1 MYFTIGPDGEQ
12 SHDARIELHGQS
24 VVLHSRGGA
33 TGGRPARNTSYA
45 LALIEICRRSGRLG
59 KVLDRVLI
67 DSAPA
72 RHLPESERLL
82 VDRVEIASLRPDEL
96 AREIRVRMRRFGQ
109 AKGTKGGNSTK
120 QIRFDFRLPSA
131 EIIEMLGLRRE
142 EAPGKPQ
149 PPSIVP
155 LTAKTQGR
163 VTTLQIREAV
173 DRLVAGSEA
182 SNFPET
188 AGYELI
194 ATGGTRLAPEKVFG
208 LALEI
213 ALGIKV
219 FPGHFNVAP
228 GQTSFELLEAAGFRM
243 VPKSDDR
250 NYLPANRAGDDALPD
265 PDEQEWAEGDVKLS
279 RHLRTERR
287 RDPAAAAAKRDAVR
301 REHDGKLI
309 CENPAC
315 AVDWYDIFPVA
326 VAESVFEIHHATPVA
341 TMSAGHR
348 TTVADLKCLC
358 ASCHRAEHRRMSLET
373 SAT

>member
-1 MYFTIGPDGEQ
+1 M
-12 SHDARIELHGQS
+12 
-24 VVLHSRGGA
+24 
-33 TGGRPARNTSYA
+33 
-45 LALIEICRRSGRLG
+45 
-59 KVLDRVLI
+59 LDRVLI
-67 DSAPA
+67 DSAPS
-72 RHLPESERLL
+72 RRLPESERLL

-120 QIRFDFRLPSA
+120 QIRFDFRLSGA
-131 EIIEMLGLRRE
+131 EIIEMLGLRGE
-142 EAPGKPQ
+142 GATGKAQ

-155 LTAKTQGR
+155 LTAATQRR
-163 VTTLQIREAV
+163 VTPLQIREAA
-173 DRLVAGSEA
+173 DRVIAGSEA
-182 SNFPET
+182 PNFPET
-188 AGYELI
+188 GDYELI

-213 ALGIKV
+213 ALGIEV

-228 GQTSFELLEAAGFRM
+228 GQASFELLEVAGFRV

-250 NYLPANRAGDDALPD
+250 NSPPASREKDDAPPD
-265 PDEQEWAEGDVKLS
+265 PEEREWAEGDAKLS

-315 AVDWYDIFPVA
+315 LVDWYDIFPVP
-326 VAESVFEIHHATPVA
+326 VAESVFEIHHAIPVA
-341 TMSAGHR
+341 TMPAGHH
-348 TTVADLKCLC
+348 TTVADLICLC
-358 ASCHRAEHRRMSLET
+358 ASCHRAEHRRMSFET
-373 SAT
+373 SATRQSDGSQ